1 MNPHC
6 IALLGIGH
14 TNAEVV
20 RRWIDSPIPNCRL
33 VCISKFPFTT
43 YSGMLP
49 GTLANQFSIDEMQI
63 PLGPLAE
70 KAGAELILDECIG
83 LDVETQTLRF
93 ANHAPLTFDALSIGI
108 GSMPAGWDQ
117 HESPSIVP
125 IKPMQTFIER
135 FSQRVVQCQDTA
147 NRPPKIVVVGGGVAG
162 VEIAFCVH
170 TRLKHL
176 FPKQP
181 VSIEIVTS
189 GDEIAD
195 GLSPHSVQRLRD
207 LLARRSIGVTTDFRV
222 VEVNQDEVVDP
233 HGNRQ
238 PADVVLWA
246 TGAAAPPLLGKLN
259 LPTDDR
265 GFLATEQTLRT
276 TADGPIFAVGDSGTI
291 LSDPAPKAGVF
302 AVRQAPVLWKNLHA
316 TINATTLSCF
326 TPQKEFLKIL
336 NTGDGR
342 ALLQYKGYSFHASWC
357 WQLKRWIDERFIQQY
372 QF

>member
-1 MNPHC
+1 
-6 IALLGIGH
+6 
-14 TNAEVV
+14 
-20 RRWIDSPIPNCRL
+20 
-33 VCISKFPFTT
+33 
-43 YSGMLP
+43 MLP

-63 PLGPLAE
+63 PLGPLAK

-93 ANHAPLTFDALSIGI
+93 ANHASLKFDALSIGI

-117 HESPSIVP
+117 HASPSIVP
-125 IKPMQTFIER
+125 IKPMQTLIER

-170 TRLKHL
+170 TRMKHL
-176 FPKQP
+176 FPKRP
-181 VSIEIVTS
+181 VAIEIVTS

-195 GLSPHSVQRLRD
+195 GLSPRSVRQLRRL
-207 LLARRSIGVTTDFRV
+207 LSRRSIGVTTDFRV
-222 VEVNQDEVVDP
+222 VEVNQDEVVDL
-233 HGNRQ
+233 HGNRH

-276 TADGPIFAVGDSGTI
+276 TADAPIFAVGDSGTI

-316 TINATTLSCF
+316 TINGTTLSGF
-326 TPQKEFLKIL
+326 KPQKEFLKIL
-336 NTGDGR
+336 NTGDGC
-342 ALLQYKGYSFHASWC
+342 ALLQYKGHSFHASWC
-357 WQLKRWIDERFIQQY
+357 WQLKRWIDQRFIQQY